1 MSHIITTNTEY
12 FHIQS
17 GFLFAVDMPTE
28 IWHIYRNNLISVL
41 QTELVPCHWQEL
53 VRKLALAI
61 GGLEKIL
68 NSVFNLAWKDPRY
81 CIGILN
87 IKILT
92 Y

>member
-28 IWHIYRNNLISVL
+28 IWHIYRNILISVL
-41 QTELVPCHWQEL
+41 QT
-53 VRKLALAI
+53 AAI

-68 NSVFNLAWKDPRY
+68 NSAFNLAWKDPGY

-92 Y
+92 H